1 MILNGVEIS
10 AARGVRRWMRIWC
23 IGAGGAKGGVG
34 IFFRVLGVMFEE
46 HHNLGKATRTIRI
59 GWVCF
64 IRCMVLAH
72 DVRSYQF
79 LSFWGDEGESG
90 TFEKGKIMLKHS

>member
-1 MILNGVEIS
+1 
-10 AARGVRRWMRIWC
+10 MRVWC
-23 IGAGGAKGGVG
+23 IGVGGAKCGVG
-34 IFFRVLGVMFEE
+34 IFFRVLGIMFEE
-46 HHNLGKATRTIRI
+46 HHSLGKATQMIEI
-59 GWVCF
+59 GWGCF

-79 LSFWGDEGESG
+79 LSFWGEEEESG

>member
-1 MILNGVEIS
+1 MRVWYIGV
-10 AARGVRRWMRIWC
+10 
-23 IGAGGAKGGVG
+23 GGAKCGVG
-34 IFFRVLGVMFEE
+34 IFFRVLGIMFEE
-46 HHNLGKATRTIRI
+46 HHSLGKATQMIEI
-59 GWVCF
+59 GWGCF

-79 LSFWGDEGESG
+79 LSFWGEEEESG

>member
-1 MILNGVEIS
+1 
-10 AARGVRRWMRIWC
+10 MRIWC
-23 IGAGGAKGGVG
+23 IGVGGALVG
-34 IFFRVLGVMFEE
+34 SEYFFRVLGIMFEE
-46 HHNLGKATRTIRI
+46 HHSLGKATRMIGI

-79 LSFWGDEGESG
+79 LSFWGGEEESG